1 MNNNY
6 RNACK
11 EVIELIDYFLSEDE
25 YNRIP
30 KEFINNLQE
39 CANKDYD
46 FKIDKSKDLEEQNI
60 SIEAKAIIISI
71 YKQFFSNNKEDEL
84 IDNIL
89 FLNQRKKELLND
101 DGDNE

>member
-1 MNNNY
+1 MDNDY

-11 EVIELIDYFLSEDE
+11 EVVVLMDYFLSEDE

-30 KEFINNLQE
+30 KEYINNLRE
-39 CANKDYD
+39 CSNEDYD

-71 YKQFFSNNKEDEL
+71 YKQFFSNNKEEEL
-84 IDNIL
+84 IDNII
-89 FLNQRKKELLND
+89 FLNQRKKELFD
-101 DGDNE
+101 DNCNNA

>member
-71 YKQFFSNNKEDEL
+71 YKQFFSNKKEDEL

-89 FLNQRKKELLND
+89 LLNQRKKELLNND
-101 DGDNE
+101 CDNV

>member
-1 MNNNY
+1 MDNNY

-25 YNRIP
+25 FNRIP

-71 YKQFFSNNKEDEL
+71 YKQFFSNKKEDEL

-89 FLNQRKKELLND
+89 LLNQRKKELLNND
-101 DGDNE
+101 CDNV

>member
-1 MNNNY
+1 MDNNY

-11 EVIELIDYFLSEDE
+11 EVVVLMDYFLSEDE

-30 KEFINNLQE
+30 KEYINKLRE
-39 CANKDYD
+39 CSNKDYD
-46 FKIDKSKDLEEQNI
+46 FKIDESKDLEEQKI
-60 SIEAKAIIISI
+60 SVEAKAIIISI